1 MHVLKDRDIKENDAV
16 MFDIDDTLIFTNGQI
31 NEPILEL
38 LHYSKSLGYK
48 IVIITAR
55 PHLQPVVK
63 YTINQ
68 LKRTNI
74 PYDVLGFSPAIQKG
88 SMKRQMGY
96 NFVLSVGDMPT
107 DLTDTLYG
115 LKV

>member
-1 MHVLKDRDIKENDAV
+1 MHILSDRVIKENDAV
-16 MFDIDDTLIFTNGQI
+16 MFDIDDTLIYVSGKL
-31 NEPILEL
+31 NEPIVNL

-55 PHLQPVVK
+55 PHLTPVVQ

-68 LKRTNI
+68 LKKNNI
-74 PYDVLGFSPAIQKG
+74 PYDILGFSPAHQKG
-88 SMKRQMGY
+88 EMKRNLGY
-96 NFVLSVGDMPT
+96 NFILSVGDMPT
-107 DLTDTLYG
+107 DLTDSVYG